1 MNDTDLSTARASS
14 LRLADLLLREH
25 SALADFLV
33 ALSEFDRAGG
43 YRSLG
48 FANVFDYL
56 MRELGLSRGAAHY
69 RKVAARLVARFPE
82 VVEPLRDGRL
92 CLSSILALAKVITEA
107 NRHEV
112 LPLFFHR
119 SREEA
124 NAIAAEIAPAE
135 AVPSRTV
142 VTVLLNPAPVNSG
155 TSPIHPVNFLAA
167 AGEAPRTLVEP
178 LTATRSR
185 IHLTV
190 SRDLL
195 AKLRKARNGQSHVQ
209 PDATDEQVIDAA
221 LDLLLAQQERRK
233 ASVPAKVKREVLQRD
248 GAKCQWPTHDGGICG
263 ATVRLEIDHVQPRA
277 LGGPSTVDNCRIL
290 CKPHNLEAARNTY
303 GDEVMDLF
311 APLALEAV
319 ASCGAYLLP
328 VPARDRL
335 GEQPEQRSRTPRVAG
350 EPSQPPSAE
359 ARRGPDRWVRV
370 HHRAPRLLDGPLEGL
385 QRPVERTPLPAR
397 ENTQHHPPDLRLRL
411 VVIAPVARKV
421 HRPYGA
427 ERPQV
432 GQGHGEEPGGDPE
445 PLAGLGGRERPLRE
459 EEHRPD
465 PPQLPLEAP
474 ELDEVPHRVGG
485 PLLGAPERRRGHW
498 KRRGGV
504 SGRAHGRPPRMS
516 PASAQTAKPTE
527 AKALKSKKAFPIRS
541 GRSWPRGATYTCSAR
556 STAASSPVPTNQAGP

>member
-195 AKLRKARNGQSHVQ
+195 AKLRKARSGQSHVQ

-311 APLALEAV
+311 APVVREGV
-319 ASCGAYLLP
+319 APY
-328 VPARDRL
+328 
-335 GEQPEQRSRTPRVAG
+335 
-350 EPSQPPSAE
+350 AE
-359 ARRGPDRWVRV
+359 VTHSHLV
-370 HHRAPRLLDGPLEGL
+370 
-385 QRPVERTPLPAR
+385 
-397 ENTQHHPPDLRLRL
+397 NSPDL
-411 VVIAPVARKV
+411 
-421 HRPYGA
+421 
-427 ERPQV
+427 
-432 GQGHGEEPGGDPE
+432 
-445 PLAGLGGRERPLRE
+445 
-459 EEHRPD
+459 PD
-465 PPQLPLEAP
+465 EA
-474 ELDEVPHRVGG
+474 DEVPFATRQ
-485 PLLGAPERRRGHW
+485 APSARRR
-498 KRRGGV
+498 RPRGGH
-504 SGRAHGRPPRMS
+504 SGYSIGIGPTSQISSAYCRMVRSEEKRPQRATFRM
-516 PASAQTAKPTE
+516 A
-527 AKALKSKKAFPIRS
+527 IRVH
-541 GRSWPRGATYTCSAR
+541 CS
-556 STAASSPVPTNQAGP
+556 

>member
-311 APLALEAV
+311 APVVRETCA
-319 ASCGAYLLP
+319 AYF
-328 VPARDRL
+328 
-335 GEQPEQRSRTPRVAG
+335 VAG
-350 EPSQPPSAE
+350 AAAPSSSSSCQRAYSRSASAAAASISARSATTRSPPSRYVAGSE
-359 ARRGPDRWVRV
+359 SA
-370 HHRAPRLLDGPLEGL
+370 ASA
-385 QRPVERTPLPAR
+385 T
-397 ENTQHHPPDLRLRL
+397 DLRDSATRMAASIPSSSLCSWKVSLPGLRTRT
-411 VVIAPVARKV
+411 A
-421 HRPYGA
+421 GA
-427 ERPQV
+427 TD
-432 GQGHGEEPGGDPE
+432 GF
-445 PLAGLGGRERPLRE
+445 
-459 EEHRPD
+459 
-465 PPQLPLEAP
+465 
-474 ELDEVPHRVGG
+474 
-485 PLLGAPERRRGHW
+485 
-498 KRRGGV
+498 
-504 SGRAHGRPPRMS
+504 
-516 PASAQTAKPTE
+516 PASAA
-527 AKALKSKKAFPIRS
+527 
-541 GRSWPRGATYTCSAR
+541 ATR
-556 STAASSPVPTNQAGP
+556 AGPLAAADCSFSVR